1 MVLQK
6 AGNEMEA
13 HNSIRRYL
21 HRIGEECRSTAEIA
35 RFTSWPEALETFR
48 AKVDIQVMN
57 RNGFKE
63 QPSVRK
69 RLIHKHEILMKYFE
83 KRYGDFYGKYDF
95 NAPMPVSDPALENK
109 IWVCWWQGL
118 DNAPLIVQRCVES
131 IRRNAG
137 NREVIVITD
146 ENYEQY
152 VHIPDWVK
160 AKQEAGIITR
170 TNLSDL
176 LRLSLLAEHG
186 GLWLD
191 STFYCSGPLEKMVF
205 SKPLWSI
212 KRPDYLHCSVAQGYF
227 AGYSLACDVKHRW
240 IFRAIRDFFLEY
252 WRTSN
257 FMVDYLMVDYMI
269 ALAQRYDE
277 QARRD
282 FGAIEPNNPQCD
294 DLFKCLGD
302 VFNERHWE
310 SLIADTSL
318 FKLTW
323 KQEFPIEINGVET
336 YYGRLLNGNL
346 RRN

>member
-1 MVLQK
+1 M
-6 AGNEMEA
+6 
-13 HNSIRRYL
+13 
-21 HRIGEECRSTAEIA
+21 
-35 RFTSWPEALETFR
+35 
-48 AKVDIQVMN
+48 
-57 RNGFKE
+57 
-63 QPSVRK
+63 
-69 RLIHKHEILMKYFE
+69 
-83 KRYGDFYGKYDF
+83 
-95 NAPMPVSDPALENK
+95 
-109 IWVCWWQGL
+109 
-118 DNAPLIVQRCVES
+118 
-131 IRRNAG
+131 
-137 NREVIVITD
+137 
-146 ENYEQY
+146 
-152 VHIPDWVK
+152 HIPDWVK

-277 QARRD
+277 QARR
-282 FGAIEPNNPQCD
+282 
-294 DLFKCLGD
+294 
-302 VFNERHWE
+302 
-310 SLIADTSL
+310 
-318 FKLTW
+318 
-323 KQEFPIEINGVET
+323 
-336 YYGRLLNGNL
+336 
-346 RRN
+346 

>member
-1 MVLQK
+1 
-6 AGNEMEA
+6 MEA

-205 SKPLWSI
+205 SKPLGPSNGLITCIARSHKVILPVILWHAMLSIDGFSEPFGTSFLNTGGRVISWSI
-212 KRPDYLHCSVAQGYF
+212 
-227 AGYSLACDVKHRW
+227 
-240 IFRAIRDFFLEY
+240 I
-252 WRTSN
+252 
-257 FMVDYLMVDYMI
+257 
-269 ALAQRYDE
+269 
-277 QARRD
+277 
-282 FGAIEPNNPQCD
+282 
-294 DLFKCLGD
+294 
-302 VFNERHWE
+302 
-310 SLIADTSL
+310 
-318 FKLTW
+318 
-323 KQEFPIEINGVET
+323 
-336 YYGRLLNGNL
+336 
-346 RRN
+346 